1 MHYKIIAKLVRDK
14 KKCLN
19 ITQND
24 LAEITG
30 IGLRT
35 IKNIESGKGNPTLN
49 TLNKIF
55 EALGMELIV
64 RSVKVNIKPGMI
76 KDV

>member
-14 KKCLN
+14 KKSLN

-76 KDV
+76 KDA